1 MVRPDD
7 CTVSTRH
14 KRLIRK
20 HAQLALKSA
29 NAFGVFPTP
38 VDEIMEAA
46 KVFVAEEDLSDEGFL
61 KKMAKA
67 AGGTLKRALDKV
79 IGVLHVAARL
89 VYLDKAIHVAK
100 LPFLKLHE
108 TAHAVLPWQKD
119 IYAVTEDCKK
129 TLAPEI
135 ADEFEREANVFATEV
150 VFQLDAF
157 TDEAADHNVGIL
169 VPVKLKQRYGSS
181 IYSAVRR
188 YVATHHKAC
197 LVLVLEPPQ
206 LHEDLGF
213 ICELRRVVA
222 SSSFEEQFGDLNWP
236 EYFSP
241 DDEIGAAV
249 PVNGKKMSMYHRVTL
264 VDRNGNKNQCVAE
277 AFTQTYQVFVLI
289 HSVKT
294 LSAKQM
300 MIPG

>member
-197 LVLVLEPPQ
+197 LVHVLEPPQ

>member
-7 CTVSTRH
+7 SSLSPRQQ
-14 KRLIRK
+14 RLVRQ
-20 HAQLALKSA
+20 HARQALKSA
-29 NAFGVFPTP
+29 QAIGVFPTP
-38 VDEIMEAA
+38 VDEVMEAA

-79 IGVLHVAARL
+79 LGVMHVAARL
-89 VYLDKAIHVAK
+89 VYLDKAVHVAK

-150 VFQLDAF
+150 IFQLDAF
-157 TDEAADHNVGIL
+157 TEEAADHKVGIL
-169 VPVKLKQRYGSS
+169 VPVRISKTYGSS

-188 YVATHHKAC
+188 YVSTHHKAC
-197 LVLVLEPPQ
+197 LVLVLESPVV
-206 LHEDLGF
+206 HDDLGF
-213 ICELRRVVA
+213 TCDLRRVVT
-222 SSSFEEQFGDLNWP
+222 SQSFEEQFGELSWP

-241 DDEIGAAV
+241 NDQVGAAV
-249 PVNGKKMSMYHRVTL
+249 PVGGKKMSGYRRITL
-264 VDRNGNKNQCVAE
+264 VDRNGNRNQCVGE
-277 AFTQTYQVFVLI
+277 AFTNSHQVFILL
-289 HSVKT
+289 HSIKT
-294 LSAKQM
+294 LTAKQVLVR
-300 MIPG
+300 G

>member
-7 CTVSTRH
+7 CTLTARQH
-14 KRLIRK
+14 RLIRK
-20 HAQLALKSA
+20 HARHALKSA
-29 NAFGVFPTP
+29 DALGVFPTP

-46 KVFVAEEDLSDEGFL
+46 KVFVAEEDLSDPGFL
-61 KKMAKA
+61 ERMTKA
-67 AGGTLKRALDKV
+67 AGGTLKRALEK
-79 IGVLHVAARL
+79 ILGVMHVAARL
-89 VYLDKAIHVAK
+89 VYLDKAVHVAK

-119 IYAVTEDCKK
+119 IYAVTEDCEK

-135 ADEFEREANVFATEV
+135 ADGFEKEANVFATEV

-157 TDEAADHNVGIL
+157 TEEAADHDIGIL
-169 VPVKLKQRYGSS
+169 VPVKLKKRYGSS

-188 YVATHHKAC
+188 YVSTHHKAC

-213 ICELRRVVA
+213 TCDLRRVVA
-222 SSSFEEQFGDLNWP
+222 STAFEEHFGELNWP

-249 PVNGKKMSMYHRVTL
+249 PVGGKKMSMYRRVTL
-264 VDRNGNKNQCVAE
+264 VDRNGNRNQCLAE
-277 AFTQTYQVFVLI
+277 AFTQTHQVFVLI
-289 HSVKT
+289 HSIKT
-294 LSAKQM
+294 LTAKRVLVRS
-300 MIPG
+300 